1 MADYWP
7 VHRLSSAQR
16 SSQAGAK
23 CGLRYL
29 RGRGTEEDCLVRN
42 KVATA
47 AVLAAG
53 ALLIASCSTNKTEAG
68 SQGNTAGNQCD
79 TSKGTLV
86 IGVIVPLTGELT
98 ALGVGIKNS
107 ADLAVSEANTKCT
120 VKGYKLVLDPQDD
133 EKNPQKAGQAAT
145 KLSSDPNTVGVVGTL
160 NSSTSQVVQPILA
173 NKKIVQVSPANTNP
187 TLTRGENYGTAP
199 KRPYP
204 TYFRTCTADDSQ
216 GPFAARYLVGEAGK
230 KKIAVITDGKT
241 YGEGLAAEFTKE
253 ATKLGATI
261 VSREK
266 VQEKD
271 TDFSS
276 VVGKVKPTNPDAVYY
291 GGEYG
296 AAGPLSKQLKD
307 GGVKVP
313 LMGGDGIVDK
323 TYAQLAGTAGE
334 GDLATSVGAPADQL
348 AEAKA
353 FIDAYK
359 AKGYKDPYSAYG
371 SMSYDAANALIGGLA
386 KTVADGGWSE
396 SQRDA
401 LIKNVGSYKEKGANG
416 DIAFDQYG
424 DSTNKLLTVYQV
436 NGGDFKAIKTG
447 KLEG

>member
-1 MADYWP
+1 MRVA
-7 VHRLSSAQR
+7 
-16 SSQAGAK
+16 
-23 CGLRYL
+23 YL
-29 RGRGTEEDCLVRN
+29 RGRGTEEDCLVQK

-53 ALLIASCSTNKTEAG
+53 ALLIASCSTNKTET
-68 SQGNTAGNQCD
+68 GNGGNAAGNQCD

-86 IGVIVPLTGELT
+86 IGVIAPLSGELT
-98 ALGVGIKNS
+98 ALGQGIKNS
-107 ADLAVSEANTKCT
+107 TDLAISQANEKCT
-120 VKGYKLVLDPQDD
+120 VKGYKLVLDAQDD
-133 EKNPQKAGQAAT
+133 EKNPQKAGQAAS
-145 KLSSDPNTVGVVGTL
+145 KLSSDPNTVGVIGTL

-173 NKKIVQVSPANTNP
+173 AKKIVQISPANTNP
-187 TLTRGENYGTAP
+187 SLTRGEQYGTAP
-199 KRPYP
+199 KRPFP
-204 TYFRTCTADDSQ
+204 TYFRTCTTDDKQ
-216 GPFAARYLVGEAGK
+216 GPYAAQYLVKDAGK
-230 KKIAVITDGKT
+230 KKIAVVTDGKT

-253 ATKLGATI
+253 AQKLGATI
-261 VSREK
+261 VTKEK
-266 VQEKD
+266 VGEKD
-271 TDFSS
+271 TDFSG
-276 VVGKVKPTNPDAVYY
+276 VVAKIKPFAPDAVYY

-296 AAGPLSKQLKD
+296 AAGPFSKQLKE

-323 TYAQLAGTAGE
+323 TYVQLAGSAAE
-334 GDLATSVGAPADQL
+334 GDLATSVGAPAEKL
-348 AEAKA
+348 AEAKS

-371 SMSYDAANALIGGLA
+371 SLSYDAANALIGALGKTLA
-386 KTVADGGWSE
+386 SGAWSD

-401 LIKNVGSYKEKGANG
+401 LLTNVGSYSEKGANG

-436 NGGDFKAIKTG
+436 TGPDFAALKTG